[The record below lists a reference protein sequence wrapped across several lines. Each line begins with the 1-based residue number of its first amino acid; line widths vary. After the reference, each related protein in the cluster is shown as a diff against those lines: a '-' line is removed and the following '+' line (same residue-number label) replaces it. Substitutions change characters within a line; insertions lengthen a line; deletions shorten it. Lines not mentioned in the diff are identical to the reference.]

1 MLHLEGGGEGGAKK
15 KKKRKILSDFFR
27 VAEQWWLSCG
37 YVTTGE
43 VYHNTYAFIRKF
55 IRKVSM
61 RYEDGCIFQFQRFPV
76 TEGWEFCQ
84 ERGGKLAAKVLGKLF
99 LFTITSVFNTKHN
112 HASTNA
118 DSPTLSSA
126 YFPAIFLPILIYKI
140 PAPPSCHSCLHFL
153 IKRFLPNVI

>member
-1 MLHLEGGGEGGAKK
+1 
-15 KKKRKILSDFFR
+15 
-27 VAEQWWLSCG
+27 
-37 YVTTGE
+37 
-43 VYHNTYAFIRKF
+43 
-55 IRKVSM
+55 M

-118 DSPTLSSA
+118 DSLTLSSA
-126 YFPAIFLPILIYKI
+126 YFPAIFYL
-140 PAPPSCHSCLHFL
+140 F
-153 IKRFLPNVI
+153 